1 VEERQDPYAP
11 PEAAIGSTATIE
23 RHTRLGLASLV
34 LAGISV
40 LAILGYFVGFGFA
53 MVHLSSPEDLAPWM
67 PVALLLIGGSI
78 GASLLGLALGIAG
91 LSRTTRRRATA
102 VIGTLIHLGILFV
115 YGALFL
121 FGIVVGSQIA
131 R

>member
-1 VEERQDPYAP
+1 M
-11 PEAAIGSTATIE
+11 
-23 RHTRLGLASLV
+23 

-53 MVHLSSPEDLAPWM
+53 MVNSSSLEDIASWM
-67 PVALLLIGGSI
+67 PFALLLIGGSV

-91 LSRTTRRRATA
+91 LGRSTRRRATA